1 MLDSR
6 TLDELRHAAP
16 SAFRADGSL
25 RPFEEQMV
33 SYEMG
38 ELPPEEILVV
48 SLRAHTAGLPEIEDL
63 PITID
68 QSTVEK
74 VKVQHG
80 LRPVDVKNLSSWI
93 REHPF
98 AMDSMSMENSLV
110 VCADATDRKGQHI
123 IVPVHVA
130 KEVGDI
136 GHELVVDDVASI
148 YGKSNLEY
156 LISNT
161 AKAGLRLFVNERTK
175 GCASR
180 SGLQLP
186 PLAPSRF
193 ISEYTLAPI
202 HSSVALEALSK
213 PRHFDDLVEAGW
225 NPTTMFP
232 KSVGPCRAIEVS
244 EHMIGA
250 LVEVWA
256 AARDA
261 GEPGPCCC
269 RDLYFARCEDGS
281 FLCVDNRQDEC
292 FVEQF
297 QSSFEAKCWLSEG
310 DLSLSELSQD
320 ELREAWSTLGDVA
333 VDEEGRLEGQWLRYE
348 EGTDR
353 EEVWRDFD
361 DAFEG
366 GVHALMFPGDHERR
380 DNPSLADTH
389 PAASP
394 GAPRGRAL
402 QVDRWPGEVRA

>member
-6 TLDELRHAAP
+6 AIENLRRAAP
-16 SAFRADGSL
+16 SAFHDDGSL
-25 RPFEEQMV
+25 RPFDEQMV

-48 SLRAHTAGLPEIEDL
+48 SLRAHTAGLPEIDDL

-74 VKVQHG
+74 VKTQHG
-80 LRPVDVKNLSSWI
+80 LRPADVKNLAFWI
-93 REHPF
+93 KEHPF
-98 AMDSMSMENSLV
+98 AMDSLSMENSV
-110 VCADATDRKGQHI
+110 FVCVDATDRQNHHI

-136 GHELVVDDVASI
+136 GHELVVDVVASI
-148 YGKSNLEY
+148 YRKRNLEY
-156 LISNT
+156 MISNT
-161 AKAGLRLFVNERTK
+161 AKAGLKLFVNEKTK
-175 GCASR
+175 GWASR

-186 PLAPSRF
+186 PLAPSHF
-193 ISEYTLAPI
+193 ISEYTLAPVR
-202 HSSVALEALSK
+202 SSVALETLSK
-213 PRHFDDLVEAGW
+213 PGHFDDLVEAGW
-225 NPTTMFP
+225 DPTTMFP
-232 KSVGPCRAIEVS
+232 KSIGPWRAVEVS
-244 EHMIGA
+244 EHMIGS

-261 GEPGPCCC
+261 GEPAPCCC

-310 DLSLSELSQD
+310 DLSLSELTQE
-320 ELREAWSTLGDVA
+320 ELREAWSVLGDVA
-333 VDEEGRLEGQWLRYE
+333 VDDDGRLDEKWLRYE

-353 EEVWRDFD
+353 EEVWHDFD
-361 DAFEG
+361 AAYYG
-366 GVHALMFPGDHERR
+366 GVHALMFPGDHEKRG
-380 DNPSLADTH
+380 NPSLADSRSD
-389 PAASP
+389 ASR
-394 GAPRGRAL
+394 GAPRGDERSRST
-402 QVDRWPGEVRA
+402 DGPGR